1 MILKR
6 KIQQPKDYIT
16 AGMAFFLI
24 GIFASMFADGRLIG
38 AFFSSMISDESL
50 LHTIQGF
57 ADGFSLPMF
66 FASIFFNLRG
76 LMLQRSR

>member
-6 KIQQPKDYIT
+6 KKQRPEDYIT

-24 GIFASMFADGRLIG
+24 GILASMFADGRLIG
-38 AFFSSMISDESL
+38 AFFSSLIPNESL
-50 LHTIQGF
+50 LNIIQGF

-76 LMLQRSR
+76 LMMRRCQ

>member
-1 MILKR
+1 MLLKR
-6 KIQQPKDYIT
+6 KVQEPKDYIT

-38 AFFSSMISDESL
+38 AFFSNMIPDESL
-50 LHTIQGF
+50 MNSMQGF